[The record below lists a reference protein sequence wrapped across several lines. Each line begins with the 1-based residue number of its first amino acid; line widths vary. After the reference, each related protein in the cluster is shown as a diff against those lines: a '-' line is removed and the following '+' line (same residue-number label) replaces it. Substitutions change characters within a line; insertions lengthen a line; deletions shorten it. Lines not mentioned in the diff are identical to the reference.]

1 MSYNEG
7 RALGRVWGSLRFG
20 KGEGCTIYDRGKG
33 VMIKA
38 K

>member
-7 RALGRVWGSLRFG
+7 RALGGVWGFG
-20 KGEGCTIYDRGKG
+20 KGEGCTIYDRGRW
-33 VMIKA
+33 VLIKA